1 MAAPSGPRPGWSRR
15 AQYGLFFS
23 FIAAIAGLAIGLA
36 LLAFSIASPD
46 SFRNMKGLALDATSP
61 ITEGLHSVGATV
73 GGLASGAGDYWDA
86 ARQNGQLRRERDFM
100 RQQLITARAIRLENQ
115 QLKAALQLREETS
128 DAVAAG
134 RLVGSS
140 FQSPRRFAIL
150 SAGMRDG
157 VRIGMPI
164 RAAQGLIGRVVDAG
178 AFGSRILLISDR
190 ASIVPARLL
199 RTGQAVIAQGRGDGS
214 IELKPLEVG
223 RNPFR
228 PGDLVITSGTGGLYP
243 PLIPI
248 ARVSRL
254 DGDNAIAL
262 PLADP
267 GAVSFAI
274 VQQPYESE
282 AMAPLTEK
290 DQELP

>member
-1 MAAPSGPRPGWSRR
+1 VAAPSGPRPGWSRR

-23 FIAAIAGLAIGLA
+23 FIAAIAGLAIGLV
-36 LLAFSIASPD
+36 LLAFSIAAPN
-46 SFRNMKGLALDATSP
+46 SFKDMRGLALDVTAP
-61 ITEGLHSVGATV
+61 ITRAAHAVTATV
-73 GGLASGAGDYWDA
+73 EGLASGAGNYWDA
-86 ARQNGQLRRERDFM
+86 AHQNAGLRRERDAM
-100 RQQLITARAIRLENQ
+100 RQQLITARAIQQENR
-115 QLKAALQLREETS
+115 QLKAALQLREQTP

-150 SAGMRDG
+150 SAGSGDG
-157 VRIGMPI
+157 IQIGMPI
-164 RAAQGLIGRVVDAG
+164 RAPEGLVGRVIDVGHLA
-178 AFGSRILLISDR
+178 SRILLISDR

-214 IELKPLEVG
+214 IELRPLEVG

-228 PGDLVITSGTGGLYP
+228 PGDIAITSGTGGLYP
-243 PLIPI
+243 PLVPI
-248 ARVSRL
+248 ARVTRL

-274 VQQPYESE
+274 AQQAYEPDASVS
-282 AMAPLTEK
+282 LSQK

>member
-23 FIAAIAGLAIGLA
+23 FIAAIVGLAIGLV
-36 LLAFSIASPD
+36 LLAVSIAAPD
-46 SFRNMKGLALDATSP
+46 SFRNMKGLALDATAP
-61 ITEGLHSVGATV
+61 ITQGLHSVGATV

-86 ARQNGQLRRERDFM
+86 ARQNGELRRERDFM
-100 RQQLITARAIRLENQ
+100 REQLITARAIRQENS
-115 QLKAALQLREETS
+115 QLKAALKLREETPEE
-128 DAVAAG
+128 VAAG

-150 SAGMRDG
+150 SAGTRDG

-164 RAAQGLIGRVVDAG
+164 RASRGLIGRVIDAG
-178 AFGSRILLISDR
+178 SFASRILLISDR

-214 IELKPLEVG
+214 VELKPLEVG

-243 PLIPI
+243 PLVPI

-274 VQQPYESE
+274 AEQPYEPE

-290 DQELP
+290 DRDLP

>member
-1 MAAPSGPRPGWSRR
+1 MAAPSPGWSRR

-23 FIAAIAGLAIGLA
+23 FIAAIVGLA
-36 LLAFSIASPD
+36 LGLVLLTISIVAPG
-46 SFRNMKGLALDATSP
+46 SFRNIKGLALDATAP
-61 ITEGLHSVGATV
+61 ITQSLHAVGATV
-73 GGLASGAGDYWDA
+73 EGLASGAGDYWDA
-86 ARQNGQLRRERDFM
+86 ARQNGELRRERDFM
-100 RQQLITARAIRLENQ
+100 REQLITARAIRQENG
-115 QLKAALQLREETS
+115 QLKAALQLREETP

-150 SAGMRDG
+150 SAGTSEG
-157 VRIGMPI
+157 VQIGMPV
-164 RAAQGLIGRVVDAG
+164 RAASGLIGRIIDAG
-178 AFGSRILLISDR
+178 RYSSRILLISDR

-228 PGDLVITSGTGGLYP
+228 PGDVVTTSGTGGLYP

-262 PLADP
+262 PLANP
-267 GAVSFAI
+267 ASISFAI
-274 VQQPYESE
+274 AQQPYEPE
-282 AMAPLTEK
+282 AMAPLSAK